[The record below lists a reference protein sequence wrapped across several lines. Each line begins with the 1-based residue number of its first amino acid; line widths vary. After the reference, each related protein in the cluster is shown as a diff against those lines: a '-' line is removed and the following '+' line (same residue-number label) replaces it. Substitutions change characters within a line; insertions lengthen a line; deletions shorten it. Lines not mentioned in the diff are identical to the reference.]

1 MPNRRQFFSSAFAV
15 AAASMLPRRRAW
27 SRDAP
32 RFPDD
37 PFTLGVASGYPTE
50 GSVVLWT
57 RLAPTPAAPGGGMT
71 PSVVPVQ
78 WELAADERM
87 RTTVG
92 SGTSYAS
99 PDWAHS
105 VHVEVDGLAAGR
117 EYWYRFTC
125 GNARSI
131 VGRTRTAAGVG
142 TPLGRLKLAVASCQ
156 HYEHGFYTAYRHML
170 ADDLDLIVHVGDYIY
185 ELSYG
190 ANLVRRQGAQEA
202 YTLDDYRALHALYKT
217 DPDLMAAHAAYP
229 WLLIWDDH
237 DVDNDYSG
245 AYSEEDDDP
254 EWFLA
259 RRACAYRAYYEHMPL
274 PRRAVPFGSSMRLYA
289 QRSFGDLAT
298 LYLLDQRQYRSP
310 EACPPLGRRGGNR
323 VSDCAEL
330 DAPDRTMLGARQE
343 AWAFAQL
350 AASRT
355 RWNLIAQGTLMAH
368 LNEAAGPKP
377 RYWTDAWNG
386 YPVARARLIDFL
398 AERQIRN
405 PVVLSGDIH
414 AFVVSGINRVASD
427 LGTPVVAAEFCGTSV
442 SSHALPQEIFDGWR
456 ALNPNLLLARSD
468 CRGYLRLDLTRDQ
481 LRTDL
486 IAMDSVLEPHAP
498 RHTLASFTVENGK
511 PVPVRS

>member
-1 MPNRRQFFSSAFAV
+1 MP
-15 AAASMLPRRRAW
+15 
-27 SRDAP
+27 
-32 RFPDD
+32 
-37 PFTLGVASGYPTE
+37 
-50 GSVVLWT
+50 
-57 RLAPTPAAPGGGMT
+57 

-87 RTTVG
+87 R
-92 SGTSYAS
+92 SGVVRGTGYAS

-105 VHVEVDGLAAGR
+105 LHVEVDGLEAGR
-117 EYWYRFTC
+117 DYWYRFTA

-131 VGRTRTAAGVG
+131 VGRTRTAAAAQ
-142 TPLGRLKLAVASCQ
+142 TALQRLKLAVASCQ

-170 ADDLDLIVHVGDYIY
+170 ADDLDMIVHVGDYIY

-217 DPDLMAAHAAYP
+217 DADLMAAHAAYP
-229 WLLIWDDH
+229 WLVVWDDH

-323 VSDCAEL
+323 VSACAEL
-330 DAPDRTMLGARQE
+330 DAPDRTMLGTRQE
-343 AWAFAQL
+343 SWAFGQL
-350 AASRT
+350 AASTT

-368 LNEAAGPKP
+368 LNEAPEPK
-377 RYWTDAWNG
+377 RLYWTDAWNG

-414 AFVVSGINRVASD
+414 AFVVSSINRVASN
-427 LGTPVVAAEFCGTSV
+427 LSSPVVASEFCGTSV
-442 SSHALPQEIFDGWR
+442 SSHALPQQVFDGWR

-468 CRGYLRLDLTRDQ
+468 YRGYLRLDLTRDRLQ
-481 LRTDL
+481 TDL
-486 IAMDSVLEPHAP
+486 VAMESVLEPHAG
-498 RHTLASFTVENGK
+498 RRTLASFAVESGK
-511 PVPVRS
+511 PGPVRI